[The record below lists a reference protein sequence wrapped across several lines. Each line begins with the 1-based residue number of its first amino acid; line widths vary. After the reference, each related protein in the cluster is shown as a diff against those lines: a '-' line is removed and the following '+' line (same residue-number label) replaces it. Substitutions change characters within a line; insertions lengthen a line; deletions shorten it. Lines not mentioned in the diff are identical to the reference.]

1 MTEMV
6 SKPACGQHQFGSQDT
21 RSLSST
27 DLNSLRATRF
37 GNRLAQWN
45 IATNADSGHYGR
57 VEYAGGVMSGISIF
71 VRKWN
76 SCYRVL
82 RYRKGFSLA
91 DSVHY
96 GLWLARG

>member
-1 MTEMV
+1 MV
-6 SKPACGQHQFGSQDT
+6 SKPACGQHQFGSPDT